1 MNNSTNTKKTIST
14 KSPRKFFA
22 KKNTKIIIVLGCLSA
37 ILIVLGVVKII
48 LSTPSEIDYAGTY
61 QLAKE
66 TKAAVDKY
74 YSSTACHDAE
84 YYIESDAV
92 SDEEYNNLVN
102 SCIETEWGNPTKL
115 IEKLGSADAIMRDA
129 ELKSKYAMFHTV
141 YKNSLISSDG
151 LPVRTRLN
159 LYKAWRAFIFAARN
173 LSDVSTDASIAA
185 AAESL
190 MNSESDELKAYAEAW
205 IAKRIALSRTQNAW
219 ETTYYGDAYQAM
231 IDARNDFDNFV
242 NTSRPEI
249 LDKSYS
255 NVAAAALIKT
265 EFNKLYSAINNTY
278 ESH

>member
-1 MNNSTNTKKTIST
+1 MKKP
-14 KSPRKFFA
+14 KP
-22 KKNTKIIIVLGCLSA
+22 KKNIKIIITLGCLSA
-37 ILIVLGVVKII
+37 ILVVLGVVKII
-48 LSTPSEIDYAGTY
+48 LSAPSEIDYVGTY

-66 TKAAVDKY
+66 TKTAVDKY
-74 YSSTACHDAE
+74 YSSTACYDAE
-84 YYIESDAV
+84 HCIESDAV

-115 IEKLGSADAIMRDA
+115 IEKLGSADAILRDA
-129 ELKSKYAMFHTV
+129 ELRSKYAMFYTV

-255 NVAAAALIKT
+255 NVTAAALVKS
-265 EFNKLYSAINNTY
+265 EFNKLFNTINSAY